1 MTSDGHWDPVAF
13 SLKDLKAKEVF
24 ILVDDEKRKIW
35 IWIGR
40 DATVKTRFISSTA
53 ATEIRRLYGFTFR
66 VQTIDQ
72 DEESREFSE
81 CIESIPKRGLVPELA
96 EGQKEKK
103 ATKNTRSSSAAKKV
117 TPRTKASKSTIKK
130 ASATKTT
137 RKTPVRKTTPRK
149 TATKTTRKP
158 TKAKTQKTTPKPKSR
173 SSKEVLSLNSYLPQ
187 DTSII
192 TTPPCPECGVGNLL
206 PYSENIVQ
214 EGREDLILPFAKWVC
229 SKCEYSPTHQ

>member
-13 SLKDLKAKEVF
+13 SLKDLKPKVVF

-72 DEESREFSE
+72 GEESHEFSE
-81 CIESIPKRGLVPELA
+81 CIESIPRKGLVPELA

-103 ATKNTRSSSAAKKV
+103 ATKNTRSSSTAKKS
-117 TPRTKASKSTIKK
+117 TPITKAGKSTVKK
-130 ASATKTT
+130 ASTTKTT
-137 RKTPVRKTTPRK
+137 HKTPVRKTTTRK
-149 TATKTTRKP
+149 TATKTTRK
-158 TKAKTQKTTPKPKSR
+158 TTRAKPPKTTPKPKSH
-173 SSKEVLSLNSYLPQ
+173 SSKESRSLNSYLPQ

-206 PYSENIVQ
+206 PYSEKITQ
-214 EGREDLILPFAKWVC
+214 EGREDLILPFAKWAC